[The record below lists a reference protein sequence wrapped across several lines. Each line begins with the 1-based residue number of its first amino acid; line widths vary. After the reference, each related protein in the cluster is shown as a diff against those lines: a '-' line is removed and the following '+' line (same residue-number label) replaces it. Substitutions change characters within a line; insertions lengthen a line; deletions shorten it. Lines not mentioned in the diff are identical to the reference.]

1 LQLLEENCMSTVTHN
16 NRLQPR
22 WTLVAPVSGQGLMPP
37 AAAAFFK
44 RGVGCFATVS
54 GGMSG
59 IDGAS
64 EPGRARLGRDDT

>member
-1 LQLLEENCMSTVTHN
+1 MSTVTHN
-16 NRLQPR
+16 DRPQPR
-22 WTLVAPVSGQGLMPP
+22 WTLFAPVGGQGLMPT

-44 RGVGCFATVS
+44 RGVACLATVS
-54 GGMSG
+54 SGMSG